1 MKVLAL
7 ETSCDDTSAAVVD
20 GDVVLSNV
28 VSSQDDIH
36 AKYGG
41 IVPELAAR
49 RHLESV
55 APVVGLAM
63 QQAGLEYGDLDS
75 LAVTRGPGLVGSL
88 LVGLSAAQGLA
99 LRTKLPLVGVNHLEG
114 HVLSVTLES
123 NIQTPFLALLVSGG
137 HSALYLARDI
147 GSYVE
152 VASTRDD
159 SAGEAFDKAAKML
172 GLGYPGGKVIDEL
185 ARKGD
190 RAAVRFPR
198 GRVKSD
204 PLALSFSGLKTSL
217 WDFLRT
223 REKEIRVE
231 DICASFQEAIVD
243 VLIDRA
249 EKAMVATGVRRL
261 AIVGGVSANSR
272 LRERAAEAMDA
283 VGGELFVP
291 PFSLCTDNAAMIART
306 AILRAEHGLT
316 GDELVATSR
325 LPLGPRWQGA

>member
-1 MKVLAL
+1 LKLLAI

-20 GDVVLSNV
+20 DDKVLSNV

-36 AKYGG
+36 ADYGG

-55 APVVGLAM
+55 GPVVALA
-63 QQAGLEYGDLDS
+63 LERADLDFCDLDA

-99 LRTKLPLVGVNHLEG
+99 VRTKLPLYGINHLEG
-114 HVLSVTLES
+114 HVLSVTLDRDVE
-123 NIQTPFLALLVSGG
+123 TPFLALLVSGG
-137 HSALYLARDI
+137 HTALYLVRAVGD
-147 GSYVE
+147 YVE

-172 GLGYPGGKVIDEL
+172 DLGYPGGKVIDDL
-185 ARKGD
+185 AKGGNPE
-190 RAAVRFPR
+190 ALRFPR

-204 PLALSFSGLKTSL
+204 PLALSFSGLKTAL

-223 REKEIRVE
+223 RQESIRIE
-231 DICASFQEAIVD
+231 DVCASFQEAIVD

-249 EKAMVATGVRRL
+249 ERAMAQLDVSRL

-272 LRERAAEAMDA
+272 LRSRAREALERA
-283 VGGELFVP
+283 GGELIVP
-291 PFSLCTDNAAMIART
+291 PFALCTDNAAMIART
-306 AILRAEHGLT
+306 AVLRRERGL
-316 GDELVATSR
+316 DCDALVAASR
-325 LPLGPRWQGA
+325 LPLGPRWQMQ